1 MVKDW
6 YKKAIM
12 EKPPYN
18 LGGWSKKDSAMT
30 RRRKA
35 LNSRP
40 KNWTLNHKRLSAG
53 RALIALSNVTRDQA
67 TKRLAKQDANYFFSL
82 LKKSKK

>member
-1 MVKDW
+1 MAKDW

-18 LGGWSKKDSAMT
+18 LGGWSKKDSAMV

-35 LNSRP
+35 LGSRP
-40 KNWTLNHKRLSAG
+40 KNWTLNHKRLSTG
-53 RALIALSNVTRDQA
+53 RALIALSNVTRDA
-67 TKRLAKQDANYFFSL
+67 PTKRLARQDAKYFFSL
-82 LKKSKK
+82 LKKK